1 MITKNKPAAMKFPDD
16 SKYKQKLW
24 YEYNKQEILERQRE
38 YNKKHYVNTY
48 VRVGRKSRP
57 CAEPK
62 EFKKS
67 GFQMIETSNITI
79 LPKGKV
85 K

>member
-1 MITKNKPAAMKFPDD
+1 MITKNKPAAIKFLDD

-24 YEYNKQEILERQRE
+24 YEYNKQERLEYQRE

-48 VRVGRKSRP
+48 VRVGRKARSI
-57 CAEPK
+57 AEPK

-67 GFQMIETSNITI
+67 GFQMIETSNFVI